1 MKMMKNAIVAQSG
14 GPTTAI
20 NASLAGV
27 IKGCLESHEID
38 VLYGALNGVEGLMD
52 ERLVNLTDIFDHNEE
67 NLNVLKLT
75 PAMYLG
81 SCRRKLKD
89 VDQDSSEY
97 DIIINIGI
105 MGHFKN
111 RCCHITCGRTKSRR
125 MVSHHQIIINGLR
138 NADNFHIHLVF
149 LHIPAH
155 LAYRIHRII
164 TSYIEEIMNMIFA
177 ENIDNNVIFT

>member
-1 MKMMKNAIVAQSG
+1 
-14 GPTTAI
+14 
-20 NASLAGV
+20 
-27 IKGCLESHEID
+27 
-38 VLYGALNGVEGLMD
+38 
-52 ERLVNLTDIFDHNEE
+52 
-67 NLNVLKLT
+67 
-75 PAMYLG
+75 
-81 SCRRKLKD
+81 
-89 VDQDSSEY
+89 
-97 DIIINIGI
+97 